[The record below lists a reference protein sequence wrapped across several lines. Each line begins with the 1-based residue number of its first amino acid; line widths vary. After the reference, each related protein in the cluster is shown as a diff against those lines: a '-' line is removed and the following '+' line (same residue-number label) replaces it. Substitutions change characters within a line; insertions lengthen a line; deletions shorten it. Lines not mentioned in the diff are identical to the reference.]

1 MRKKGET
8 GRVKEGKREVGREE
22 EEGRER
28 FQINNGINTY
38 HHHKIPRIHCDGTK
52 LRQTYKHAKLLQSCP
67 TLCDPMDCSLP
78 GSSVHGILQARIL
91 EWVAIPFSNTNTYPY
106 VN

>member
-52 LRQTYKHAKLLQSCP
+52 
-67 TLCDPMDCSLP
+67 
-78 GSSVHGILQARIL
+78 
-91 EWVAIPFSNTNTYPY
+91 
-106 VN
+106 

>member
-28 FQINNGINTY
+28 FQINNGINT
-38 HHHKIPRIHCDGTK
+38 
-52 LRQTYKHAKLLQSCP
+52 L
-67 TLCDPMDCSLP
+67 
-78 GSSVHGILQARIL
+78 SS
-91 EWVAIPFSNTNTYPY
+91 S
-106 VN
+106 